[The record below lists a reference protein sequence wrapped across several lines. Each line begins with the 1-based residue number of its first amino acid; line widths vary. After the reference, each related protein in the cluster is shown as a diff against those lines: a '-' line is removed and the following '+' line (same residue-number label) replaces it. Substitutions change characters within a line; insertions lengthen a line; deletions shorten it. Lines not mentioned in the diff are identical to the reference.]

1 MEKRASGTISLH
13 EEQQIVDLD
22 DFLERSLDNYQALP
36 QEMKSLSNIKKMSSI
51 IDKVDEL
58 LKKIN

>member
-1 MEKRASGTISLH
+1 
-13 EEQQIVDLD
+13 LD

-36 QEMKSLSNIKKMSSI
+36 QEMKSLSNIKKISSM